1 MSMTPLQAIAATK
14 FLEGDG
20 LSPHIMQAFVAEY
33 ESTVSPIRSA
43 VFSFISLLP
52 EEEQE
57 AAYAPL
63 LTAWPAGIGW
73 TTPAG
78 LKDWATELYTPV
90 DCEKPAPEETDP
102 VNEGIIADS
111 GEFDESEKSIPVGY
125 DEEYTPEEVIANV
138 TVDPDTGVGTADVG
152 TINTEYGKVTG
163 KFDEALTTMDK
174 NFGITGTNF
183 DLTQYNMMRAF
194 SGYKMHDKA
203 YQDTLLY
210 KGLPFAQAVL
220 DYCNYVLC
228 AGDIGRFSMVVDKV
242 SSYVS
247 TTGEVLDVIE
257 KAKTMKFS
265 DFGPKVENYSDVI
278 NMGMNKVAEEMASFM
293 PKLPTPPS
301 LPSTPA
307 KALGTALSAQGNVA
321 GDPKSENAG
330 TAIGMWE
337 SLLKA
342 GRKDLLEEIVKS
354 YINNVGFTFNVYIP
368 VNGTVVADPDYLL
381 QLTLPATE
389 STVTATIAEAEA
401 RANKFTESAD
411 SSTQLKGFYI
421 KGWVE
426 RRRASGIESTITS
439 WATVGVTIIVAA
451 AFGTGSSEL
460 TRALVSANNEV
471 YREMFLVES
480 KMETAING
488 LDKDTMQR
496 ITDALGAK
504 VDVTKLSSNTGVL
517 DIKEVAKAV
526 PAPMTAETIP
536 KAIKSVLGESINSV
550 LPGGITIPKP
560 IILGQNVGGVVDKLV
575 KSTETLSQIGE
586 KALKIADNLSIGG
599 IGGIVAGLKSSAKS
613 LKDSLGQI
621 KGFEGIGE
629 MKKLGG
635 LFKSVETVLPV
646 PPNAAN
652 PTEVQITPEDIAEAR
667 RLSPNEVAQGLPE
680 DQWNVSPAQVARN
693 RSLNKSLTNTLK
705 PVALNAIKEVMPP
718 GIEAQFKSLTK
729 ASFGGLPIPGTGSG
743 GRYKV
748 TDFLG
753 SPVAMNGQ
761 IELWKKLNESVSNTG
776 VVLPGK
782 GATLE
787 QLVAALEEAAA
798 TETGKAATEAYNKI
812 IEQFNK
818 EWALLKKAKVDFVN
832 LPCGDIVAA
841 INLSKKLAQYAQKL
855 ENGVAELFNSAA
867 NPDTLGGQ
875 ALLSIMVEARNLK
888 TMQTAGLNPAN
899 VIESKGDKVEP
910 TEQDREEAARIQA
923 ESGDPEATTP
933 EQVARN
939 RAINK
944 SLTNAILPRLG
955 LPGT

>member
-20 LSPHIMQAFVAEY
+20 LSSHIMQAFVAEY

-43 VFSFISLLP
+43 VFSFINSLP
-52 EEEQE
+52 AEERD
-57 AAYAPL
+57 AAYSPL
-63 LTAWPAGIGW
+63 LNAWPAGIGW
-73 TTPAG
+73 TTPTG

-102 VNEGIIADS
+102 INEGIIKDADEL
-111 GEFDESEKSIPVGY
+111 GNPVGY
-125 DEEYTPEEVIANV
+125 SEEYTPAEVSANV
-138 TVDPDTGVGTADVG
+138 TVDPETGEGTADAG

-163 KFDEALTTMDK
+163 KFDEALTTMDD
-174 NFGITGTNF
+174 NFGITGANF

-194 SGYKMHDKA
+194 SGYRMHDKV
-203 YQDTLLY
+203 YQEKLLY
-210 KGLPFAQAVL
+210 EGLPFAQAVL
-220 DYCNYVLC
+220 NYCNYVLC

-278 NMGMNKVAEEMASFM
+278 NMGMNKVAEEMASAM

-301 LPSTPA
+301 LPPTPA
-307 KALGTALSAQGNVA
+307 KAVGTTLSAQGNVA

-337 SLLKA
+337 ALLKLGSSA
-342 GRKDLLEEIVKS
+342 TAERFYIVQS
-354 YINNVGFTFNVYIP
+354 FINNVGLTINLYIP
-368 VNGTVVADPDYLL
+368 SANDPDDAYLTSVNVPL
-381 QLTLPATE
+381 NSQSALELLSSQE
-389 STVTATIAEAEA
+389 EK
-401 RANKFTESAD
+401 ANKLIESAD
-411 SSTQLKGFYI
+411 NSAQLKGYKI
-421 KGWVE
+421 KTWVE
-426 RRRASGIESTITS
+426 KYRAAGTEKLINSINNFAAVVVQTAAEKPDGGGSSTI
-439 WATVGVTIIVAA
+439 AA
-451 AFGTGSSEL
+451 NP
-460 TRALVSANNEV
+460 AL
-471 YREMFLVES
+471 YRESFLVES
-480 KMETAING
+480 KMESAING
-488 LDKDTMQR
+488 LSSNQMEDVMTK
-496 ITDALGAK
+496 LGGK
-504 VDVTKLSSNTGVL
+504 VEVTKLSKNTDVL

-526 PAPMTAETIP
+526 PPPMTAESAPT
-536 KAIKSVLGESINSV
+536 AIKSVLGKLLNTT
-550 LPGGITIPKP
+550 LPGGLTSPKA
-560 IILGQNVGGVVDKLV
+560 IILGQNVGGVVDKLL
-575 KSTETLSQIGE
+575 KTGETLSQIGE
-586 KALKIADNLSIGG
+586 KALKISDSLSTGG
-599 IGGIVAGLKSSAKS
+599 VGGIVASLKTSAKS
-613 LKDSLGQI
+613 LKDSLRQI

-776 VVLPGK
+776 VALPGE

-855 ENGVAELFNSAA
+855 ENGIAELFNSAA

-910 TEQDREEAARIQA
+910 TDQDREEAARIQA